1 MENICSNKS
10 IEQEQ
15 FAVLGILSK
24 IIQEKGIE
32 TAIYRDSSSS
42 FNDSVIQMMCCDFS
56 NKYDFIFDLGEEEN
70 KKILEDKNEY
80 ENFSATLKKTLAEKL
95 NIDENSIILS
105 IPKKGSAKI
114 SVTFATPGVYEE
126 NDLESRFKD
135 VKGLKKIHKSVLI
148 EGCKLTNKIF
158 DQKGNNKDPGWGIG
172 EKRGGF
178 DYIPPIGWIGY
189 GLSVKNKYDGGNNDW
204 LSYNHP
210 KNEYAIA
217 YFPIKSYHED
227 YSEMKKFIGS
237 IANNNV
243 INDNFQSF
251 YDIFAD
257 EIDLRSQ
264 EKCGSGIYVYQD
276 IEVAEHQASI
286 IDVNGIRY
294 KVLIMC
300 RVNPNKIRIPQNF
313 PKVWIVNQNSFEIR
327 QYRILIKI
335 VVLTPLADKTFV
347 AYSQPKKYYRQI
359 IKKKDLSFF
368 ENDKIK
374 EIMKEKNFN
383 KHEAIVKFYTCDEYY
398 RSINNSLIKGKYIKN
413 KELSEKEIE
422 SYIWCLHSTLRNYYK
437 DVVSDKLIPVKDGT
451 VLVRRS
457 DRSFDLNKY
466 GIGSQFYLSTFT
478 STSLNMNSTFP
489 GEHKMIVTIKNNEKN
504 NYCYFIKN
512 VSKYSTEEEVLITA
526 YSNFFIKSVNKN
538 EKGHLIVEIECVG
551 YVLDDDKVEEWP
563 VENENKSSSKCIIF

>member
-1 MENICSNKS
+1 M
-10 IEQEQ
+10 
-15 FAVLGILSK
+15 
-24 IIQEKGIE
+24 
-32 TAIYRDSSSS
+32 
-42 FNDSVIQMMCCDFS
+42 
-56 NKYDFIFDLGEEEN
+56 
-70 KKILEDKNEY
+70 
-80 ENFSATLKKTLAEKL
+80 
-95 NIDENSIILS
+95 
-105 IPKKGSAKI
+105 
-114 SVTFATPGVYEE
+114 YEE

-264 EKCGSGIYVYQD
+264 EKCESGIYVYQD

-512 VSKYSTEEEVLITA
+512 VSKYSTEEEVLA
-526 YSNFFIKSVNKN
+526 FFQLLVANN
-538 EKGHLIVEIECVG
+538 
-551 YVLDDDKVEEWP
+551 
-563 VENENKSSSKCIIF
+563 